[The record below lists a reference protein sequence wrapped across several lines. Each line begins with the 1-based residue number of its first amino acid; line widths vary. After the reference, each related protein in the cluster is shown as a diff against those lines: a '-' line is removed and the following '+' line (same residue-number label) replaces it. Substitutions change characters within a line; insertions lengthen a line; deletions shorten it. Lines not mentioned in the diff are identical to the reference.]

1 MVTKEVRY
9 IYGPVPSR
17 RLGRSLGVDLVP
29 YKVCTYDCIYC
40 QLGRTTNKTIERKE
54 WVPTNDAL
62 AQLKDALTS
71 EPDYITLSG
80 SGEPTLHVETGR
92 LIRAIKSM
100 TDIPVA
106 LITNGSLLWQR
117 EVQDALL
124 EADLVVPSLDAESE
138 EIFRYVN
145 RPHAEIHFDQMADG
159 LKEFRQRFRGQY
171 WLEVFLLN
179 GVTTVEKRIESL
191 ATCIRQIA
199 PDKVHLNT
207 VSRPPA
213 EDYAEAVPRERLKHI
228 GRVLSD
234 RAEVIAAYPHGK
246 TTDRFRSDAEA
257 IMNLL
262 TRRPCSVKDIA
273 SGLGIAPN
281 EAAKQVDRL
290 ISAGKVKTVRHHG
303 VLYCEFTP

>member
-1 MVTKEVRY
+1 MATKETRY

-40 QLGRTTNKTIERKE
+40 QLGRTTNKTVERRE
-54 WVPTNDAL
+54 WVPTNEVL
-62 AQLKDALTS
+62 VQVKDALTS

-80 SGEPTLHVETGR
+80 SGEPTLHIETGR
-92 LIRAIKSM
+92 LIHAIKGM

-106 LITNGSLLWQR
+106 VITNGSLLWQR
-117 EVQDALL
+117 DVQDALL
-124 EADLVVPSLDAESE
+124 DADLVVPSLDAESE

-145 RPHAEIHFDQMADG
+145 RPHADIHFNPMADG
-159 LKEFRQRFRGQY
+159 LKEFRQRFRGRY
-171 WLEVFLLN
+171 WLEVFLLH
-179 GVTTVEKRIESL
+179 GVTTVEERIKSL
-191 ATCIRQIA
+191 AKCIRQIA
-199 PDKVHLNT
+199 PDKIHLNT

-213 EDYAEAVPRERLKHI
+213 ENYAEAVPRRRLEQIAHE
-228 GRVLSD
+228 LSE
-234 RAEVIAAYPHGK
+234 RAEVIAAYPHDK
-246 TTDRFRSDAEA
+246 RTDGFKSDVGA

-290 ISAGKVKTVRHHG
+290 IYEGKVKTVRHHG
-303 VLYCEFTP
+303 VLYCEPTP